1 MLKTSP
7 LEDENE
13 VNEIIKFERLMY
25 NGMYAQIRN
34 GHENMI
40 LFADL
45 TAIRIPR
52 NKVLCDLATS

>member
-7 LEDENE
+7 LEDKNE
-13 VNEIIKFERLMY
+13 INDIIKFERLMY

-34 GHENMI
+34 WHENII

-52 NKVLCDLATS
+52 NKV